1 MSFSM
6 IMLNG
11 NMVKKSY
18 VIWIVHIITDDIYK
32 DIGEDVETRSDT
44 FNYQLETPL
53 LKGKK

>member
-1 MSFSM
+1 
-6 IMLNG
+6 
-11 NMVKKSY
+11 MVKKSY